1 MDSYTTDEPIY
12 ALATPYAPSALAV
25 IRTSGEGTIEKIS
38 TVFSRPKSLLKA
50 QTNTMVYGKLIDG
63 DGSVVDEV
71 VLCVYHKGHGYTNE
85 EAVEIMAHG
94 SIFGIKRISSLL
106 EHTGFRPALKGEFS
120 FRAFMHGRIDLTQAE
135 AVEEIIRSKSL
146 TSQEAA
152 LSRLEGKLRGTLEEI
167 SNRILLILA
176 SLEVQLDYAE
186 DEIIED
192 WIFPESEVSDLI
204 SSLKRL
210 VSTYNA
216 GRVHRDGAKVV
227 LAGSAN
233 AGKSSLFNLLTKE
246 DRAIVS
252 EIPGT
257 TRDFIEVWCDFGGI
271 PVRLFDTAGL
281 REGEDIV
288 ESEGIRRSERL
299 IQDADLVL
307 YLVDPESNETLPE
320 GDERYIVIYSK
331 SDKRKRE
338 GLSISSVTG
347 EGIDELLT
355 EAVKRLSV
363 SSSFKDSGVTIDS
376 ERQRD
381 AFLKCIEALEAA
393 DKDRSA
399 SVDIM
404 ALYFQSAL
412 SAIGTITGEV
422 TNEEL
427 LDTLFSRFCVGK

>member
-12 ALATPYAPSALAV
+12 ALATPYAPSAISV
-25 IRTSGEGTIEKIS
+25 IRTSGDDCIEKIS
-38 TVFSRPKSLLKA
+38 AVFSRPGALRKA
-50 QTNTMVYGKLIDG
+50 QTNTMVYGKLIDR

-71 VLCVYHKGHGYTNE
+71 MLCVYHKGHGYTSE

-94 SIFGIKRISSLL
+94 SIFGIKRISALL
-106 EHTGFRPALKGEFS
+106 ESIGFRPALKGEFS

-135 AVEEIIRSKSL
+135 AVEEIIRSRSI

-152 LSRLEGKLRGTLEEI
+152 LSRLEGKLKGTLETI
-167 SNRILLILA
+167 SDRLLLILA

-186 DEIIED
+186 DEILED
-192 WIFPESEVSDLI
+192 WVFPESEISDLL

-216 GRVHRDGAKVV
+216 GRVYRDGAKVV

-257 TRDFIEVWCDFGGI
+257 TRDFIEVWCDFNGI

-281 REGEDIV
+281 REGEDVI

-307 YLVDPESNETLPE
+307 YLVDPESEEAVPA
-320 GDERYIVIYSK
+320 GDDRYIIIYSK

-347 EGIDELLT
+347 EGIDTLLS
-355 EAVKRLSV
+355 EAVEKLSAT
-363 SSSFKDSGVTIDS
+363 SSFKDSGVTIDS

-381 AFLKCIEALEAA
+381 ALLKCIESLEAA
-393 DKDRSA
+393 AKDREA